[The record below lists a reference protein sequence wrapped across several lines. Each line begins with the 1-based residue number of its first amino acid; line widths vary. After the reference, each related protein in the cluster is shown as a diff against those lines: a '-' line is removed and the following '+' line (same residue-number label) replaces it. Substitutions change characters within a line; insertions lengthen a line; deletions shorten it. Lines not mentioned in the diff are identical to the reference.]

1 MKIQMTVNG
10 KVREAD
16 VHPLRPLLRVLRE
29 DLELTGTKE
38 GCGEGECG
46 ACSVIM
52 DGLLVNACCVPA
64 MQAAGSEILTI
75 EGLGSEESPDE
86 LQKAFVEQGA
96 VHCGFC
102 TPGMIMASRALLE
115 ENQQPTLE
123 EIKVALSG
131 NLCRCTGYER
141 IYKAVDQAVRLGYTR
156 TFKPRKSLCESLE
169 PRFSGEEEGRFFSP
183 KSLSEALDILSKHG
197 DCKILAGA
205 TDILPDIKNGKGEP
219 QKVIDLFR
227 VKELHGIELEGQ
239 VIRIKACTTNGEIIR
254 SSVAREYLPALV
266 EASARSGA
274 PAIQNRA
281 TVGGNLANASGAADL
296 PVILLALD
304 AKVRL
309 ASAKGMRTMT
319 LKEFMPSYRKNAC
332 EAGEI
337 LESIEIPVPP
347 KGAVQRYFKRGSRKA
362 LTLSRVSLAM
372 YLEEENG
379 VVKTFRLAAGSMSPL
394 PMRLTKTEE
403 AVVGKDL
410 KTATELAASGAY
422 DEVNPR
428 KSPSYRKRITSNLV
442 RRFFDELSA
451 R

>member
-1 MKIQMTVNG
+1 MRIQMTVNG
-10 KVREAD
+10 KVMEAD

-29 DLELTGTKE
+29 DLGLTGTKE

-46 ACSVIM
+46 ACSIMM

-64 MQAAGSEILTI
+64 IQAAGSEIFTI
-75 EGLGSEESPDE
+75 EGLGDDANPDQ
-86 LQKAFVEQGA
+86 LQVSFVDEGA

-115 ENQQPTLE
+115 EVPEPTLDQVR
-123 EIKVALSG
+123 VALSG
-131 NLCRCTGYER
+131 NLCRCTGYEK
-141 IYKAVDQAVRLGYTR
+141 IYRAVDKAVKLGYTK
-156 TFKPRKSLCESLE
+156 TFKPRTNRCDKRE
-169 PRFSGEEEGRFFSP
+169 PQFSKEEEGRYFSP
-183 KSLSEALDILSKHG
+183 RSLSEALNVLAEHP
-197 DCKILAGA
+197 DCRLLAGG

-219 QKVIDLFR
+219 RKVLNLFG
-227 VKELHGIELEGQ
+227 VPELHGVELEGD

-254 SSVAREYLPALV
+254 SSLCREHLPALV

-304 AKVRL
+304 ARVRL
-309 ASAKGMRTMT
+309 ASAKGTRTMT

-337 LESIEIPVPP
+337 LESIEIPVPAR
-347 KGAVQRYFKRGSRKA
+347 GSRQRYFKRGSRKA

-372 YLEEENG
+372 YLEEEDG
-379 VVKTFRLAAGSMSPL
+379 VVKTFRMAAGSMSPL
-394 PMRLTKTEE
+394 PMRLHKTEE
-403 AVVGKDL
+403 AVIGKPL
-410 KTATELAASGAY
+410 SQVVELASKAAY

-442 RRFFDELSA
+442 RRFFEELQA
-451 R
+451 